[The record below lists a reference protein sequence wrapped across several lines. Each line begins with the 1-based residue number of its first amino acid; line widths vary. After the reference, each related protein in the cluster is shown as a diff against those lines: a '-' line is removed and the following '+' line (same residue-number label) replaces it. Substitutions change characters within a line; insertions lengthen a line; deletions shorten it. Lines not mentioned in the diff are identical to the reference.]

1 MIARGL
7 WALAGCT
14 LLAGCAVLAGCTAP
28 AAPVPPPCT
37 PPPVL
42 SADAPARGIP
52 VEATPGGQ
60 CLAARAE
67 AGDVAAQ
74 LRLGDFYHDAPGTM
88 PLIDRRG
95 RQIHWYRMAA
105 DRGSPAGAWAAVQL
119 IDINR
124 DIQVPNDALSYLFV
138 AVKAGIPEAGDYLVD
153 QWQDGRIDPGKLWR
167 LRRWLATPGVLPA
180 DQRAAIIAGL
190 NAPADE
196 LLEE

>member
-1 MIARGL
+1 MIARSLLTLGACT
-7 WALAGCT
+7 ALAGC
-14 LLAGCAVLAGCTAP
+14 AKP
-28 AAPVPPPCT
+28 AAPVPPPCAADI
-37 PPPVL
+37 VL
-42 SADAPARGIP
+42 SADATKRGIP
-52 VEATPGGQ
+52 VEATSGGR

-95 RQIHWYRMAA
+95 HQVHWYRLAA

-119 IDINR
+119 IDTNR
-124 DIQVPNDALSYLFV
+124 DIQVPNDALAYLFV

-167 LRRWLATPGVLPA
+167 LRRWLATPGVLPN
-180 DQRAAIIAGL
+180 DMRTAIIDGL
-190 NAPADE
+190 NAPPDE

>member
-1 MIARGL
+1 MNVRLTIAL
-7 WALAGCT
+7 CACSALS
-14 LLAGCAVLAGCTAP
+14 GCAQP
-28 AAPVPPPCT
+28 AAPLPPQCAAAAM
-37 PPPVL
+37 L
-42 SADAPARGIP
+42 SADAPAKGIP
-52 VEATPGGQ
+52 VEVTAAGR

-67 AGDVAAQ
+67 AGDIAAQ
-74 LRLGDFYHDAPGTM
+74 LRLADFYHDAPGTM

-95 RQIHWYRMAA
+95 HQLHWYRLAA
-105 DRGSPAGAWAAVQL
+105 DRGSPTGAWAAVQL

-180 DQRAAIIAGL
+180 DQRQAIITGL

>member
-1 MIARGL
+1 M
-7 WALAGCT
+7 
-14 LLAGCAVLAGCTAP
+14 
-28 AAPVPPPCT
+28 PPPCAADI
-37 PPPVL
+37 VL
-42 SADAPARGIP
+42 SADATKRGIP
-52 VEATPGGQ
+52 VEATPGGR

-95 RQIHWYRMAA
+95 H
-105 DRGSPAGAWAAVQL
+105 AWAAVQL
-119 IDINR
+119 IDTNR
-124 DIQVPNDALSYLFV
+124 DIQVPNDALAYLFV

-167 LRRWLATPGVLPA
+167 LRRWLATPGVLPN
-180 DQRAAIIAGL
+180 DMRTAIIDGL
-190 NAPADE
+190 NAPPDE